1 MHSNCYWI
9 IKENELKIFYGYCY
23 PSNSISSSVVAEI
36 KIVGKYGSTA
46 ETAAS
51 ERSSKLLNSMMN
63 LQPKCI
69 CEDIITQFSEN
80 STFLFF
86 LSDA

>member
-1 MHSNCYWI
+1 M
-9 IKENELKIFYGYCY
+9 
-23 PSNSISSSVVAEI
+23 AEI

-80 STFLFF
+80 STFFSYLMLEVIIFEGALLAIRF
-86 LSDA
+86 LLE

>member
-1 MHSNCYWI
+1 M
-9 IKENELKIFYGYCY
+9 
-23 PSNSISSSVVAEI
+23 AEI

-80 STFLFF
+80 STFLFSYLMLEVIIFEGALLAIRF
-86 LSDA
+86 LLE

>member
-1 MHSNCYWI
+1 LYV
-9 IKENELKIFYGYCY
+9 YCY

-63 LQPKCI
+63 LQPKVI
-69 CEDIITQFSEN
+69 CENIITQFSEN

>member
-1 MHSNCYWI
+1 M
-9 IKENELKIFYGYCY
+9 
-23 PSNSISSSVVAEI
+23 AEI

-80 STFLFF
+80 STFCFSYLMLEVIIFEGALLAIRF
-86 LSDA
+86 LLE